1 MIGDEGMQE
10 FKIVEIGEMVPD
22 FAEEML
28 LVLFGESAPPE
39 LRGVSVI
46 HDYQAKQKNVL
57 KVGTRLVMGNQTYT
71 VTKVGSAANANFEE
85 LGHIAI
91 YFREGDSDI
100 LPGSIM
106 ARPVVFPKLKAG
118 ESIQIIND

>member
-1 MIGDEGMQE
+1 MPE
-10 FKIVEIGEMVPD
+10 FKVVEIGEMVPD

-39 LRGVSVI
+39 LRMISVI
-46 HDYQAKQKNVL
+46 HDYQANQKNVL
-57 KVGTRLVMGNQTYT
+57 KTGTRLVMGKQTYT

-85 LGHIAI
+85 LGHVAI
-91 YFREGDSDI
+91 YFREGNSDI
-100 LPGSIM
+100 LPGSIT

-118 ESIQIIND
+118 DSIQIINE